1 LLAYKNALFA
11 PLYAIH
17 PTHKAQNTQVQVVL
31 YLTQVSKMKYTLT
44 AFALAAL
51 AINAAAWEFAF
62 ADAPECLITGSSAGS
77 GAGNV
82 GCTAVTPDDDTDHVD
97 ITGLGNCIITF
108 YENPGCPLNNGEFD
122 AFDEGKLTR
131 SIEDD
136 SYR

>member
-1 LLAYKNALFA
+1 
-11 PLYAIH
+11 
-17 PTHKAQNTQVQVVL
+17 
-31 YLTQVSKMKYTLT
+31 MKYTLT

-82 GCTAVTPDDDTDHVD
+82 GCTAVTPDDDVDHVD

-108 YENPGCPLNNGEFD
+108 YENAGCPLNNGEFD
-122 AFDEGKLTR
+122 AFDEGKLAR
-131 SIEDD
+131 SVGDHF
-136 SYR
+136 YRLAEVALAFADRCCRWLRGV